1 MSLLH
6 HSSMLVWTGYW
17 AGVTIEH
24 PLAIIFAELLEIL
37 VLALEAQY
45 EDAKLLGLQAT
56 LQIYCIATVAHHYI
70 PMFATVAKQLGNIFG
85 FVLQQLRHI
94 VARQCS
100 PVWTRLKRKE
110 TCMETSLG

>member
-24 PLAIIFAELLEIL
+24 PLAIIFAESLEIL

-45 EDAKLLGLQAT
+45 EDAKPLGLQDSWIKT
-56 LQIYCIATVAHHYI
+56 KVQ
-70 PMFATVAKQLGNIFG
+70 IFG
-85 FVLQQLRHI
+85 DLLDEAV
-94 VARQCS
+94 
-100 PVWTRLKRKE
+100 
-110 TCMETSLG
+110 